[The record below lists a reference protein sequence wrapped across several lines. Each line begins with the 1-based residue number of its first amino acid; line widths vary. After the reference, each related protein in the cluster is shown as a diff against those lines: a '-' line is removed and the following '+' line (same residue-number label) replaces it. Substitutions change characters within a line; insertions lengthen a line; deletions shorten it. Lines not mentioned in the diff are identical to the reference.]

1 MNVFAKLILGGILLF
16 GAHLAN
22 AQEAHGVLRVV
33 KGDVQIKSAK
43 TGQTTKARIGQQV
56 DPQDVII
63 TGKES
68 RAKIVMVDNNEINI
82 SPESQIE
89 IQHYQF
95 DPNAGKKDVLL
106 NVIYGKV
113 RAKVEQHYDGKTSKF
128 QVKTPS
134 AVAGVR
140 GTDFMTSF
148 NRTDRSSQVVTFRG
162 SVEFGQP
169 GPGGTIRNGVFVNP
183 GMTSHSVAGGQS
195 SAPSHMSKGEFAKID
210 NESKAEGQNN
220 NGQNTGNRQPSSIT
234 GPKDGMTKPDD
245 NPANGLPP
253 TGGPPPPQVPPG
265 GPGGPM
271 PPPVPPCA
279 TCNQIIQQGNT
290 KVLVHVTK

>member
-1 MNVFAKLILGGILLF
+1 
-16 GAHLAN
+16 
-22 AQEAHGVLRVV
+22 LRVV

-56 DPQDVII
+56 DPQDIII

-68 RAKIVMVDNNEINI
+68 RAKIVMVDNNEINV

-128 QVKTPS
+128 QIKTPS

-140 GTDFMTSF
+140 GTDFMTSY
-148 NRTDRSSQVVTFRG
+148 NRADRSSQVVTFRG
-162 SVEFGQP
+162 AVEFGQP
-169 GPGGTIRNGVFVNP
+169 GVGGSIRNSVSVTP
-183 GMTSHSVAGGQS
+183 GMTAHNFAGNAP
-195 SAPSHMSKGEFAKID
+195 SAPVHMPKGEFAKMD
-210 NESKAEGQNN
+210 NETKAEGA
-220 NGQNTGNRQPSSIT
+220 GSNTGGNGNRQPSGDNGNGKKSGDNNGASNTNGDSSRAPAST
-234 GPKDGMTKPDD
+234 GPKGGMIEAGDTPS
-245 NPANGLPP
+245 
-253 TGGPPPPQVPPG
+253 GGGTVAGPNTPPPP
-265 GPGGPM
+265 
-271 PPPVPPCA
+271 PPPPATVPGQQNNTMP
-279 TCNQIIQQGNT
+279 TCDTCKQALQQGNT
-290 KVLVHVTK
+290 KVLVHVNK